1 MWVFITNTHS
11 RSFPG
16 GCDSETKKSEY
27 MRLASPIIR
36 QVREKKM
43 KKIRRSIKVLSKSCE
58 FQK

>member
-16 GCDSETKKSEY
+16 GCDSEMKKSEC
-27 MRLASPIIR
+27 MRLTSPVIS

-43 KKIRRSIKVLSKSCE
+43 KKIRGIHQSLI
-58 FQK
+58 QII